1 MDAVYA
7 VFWNYECIIFTSMMS
22 MIGMTLNPTESQ
34 IAQESSGVSDVEK
47 SIWNIRVGEK
57 VRGHE

>member
-1 MDAVYA
+1 
-7 VFWNYECIIFTSMMS
+7 MMS